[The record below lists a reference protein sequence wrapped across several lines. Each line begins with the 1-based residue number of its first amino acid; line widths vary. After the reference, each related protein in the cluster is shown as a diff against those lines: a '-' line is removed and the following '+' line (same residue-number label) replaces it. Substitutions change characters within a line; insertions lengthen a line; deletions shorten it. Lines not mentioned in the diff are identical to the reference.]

1 MISSIVKHTSN
12 KNSVLYNSLINS
24 TQYQIRTY
32 AKQAPAAAAAA
43 TTPVVDEPRGPKEII
58 EDTRSNGVK
67 LFEKFK
73 IPRIF
78 DHGDPKLKEFQH
90 LMKCANERIQHK
102 DAEKNQDNTN
112 TAGAYQ
118 GKFRLTSS
126 VIIERFPSL
135 VPLPNEYEQKY
146 LDSCER
152 LEELIRRE
160 PIHMMSLV
168 EDLPEMKEDDT
179 KDQSNTQADELEEDF
194 TNYTPEPRTTQDDIQ
209 QNTQSLNR
217 HLDKSLYLIIQKAG
231 SRYTW
236 QFPSTNWVNGES
248 IKNTAERAL
257 RDSCGSSWK
266 YWIPSQS
273 PCGVFKYRVESE
285 LQDLLKAEGIKEFFF
300 RSHYFGGDLKFNSKI
315 VLDYKWVS
323 KEELKDYLDEEY
335 YESVVQFIYDD
346 CYYGYI

>member
-12 KNSVLYNSLINS
+12 KNNVLYNSLISS
-24 TQYQIRTY
+24 TSYYQIRTY
-32 AKQAPAAAAAA
+32 AAAVNNNTT
-43 TTPVVDEPRGPKEII
+43 TTPTTPVDEPRGPKEIV
-58 EDTRSNGVK
+58 EDTRSNGLK

-78 DHGDPKLKEFQH
+78 DHGDPKLKEFQN
-90 LMKCANERIQHK
+90 LMKFAKERIQDK
-102 DAEKNQDNTN
+102 DQDLFRDTE
-112 TAGAYQ
+112 AGAYP

-135 VPLPNEYEQKY
+135 VPLPTEYEQKY
-146 LDSCER
+146 FDSCER

-160 PIHMMSLV
+160 PIKMMSLV

-194 TNYTPEPRTTQDDIQ
+194 TNYTPESRTTQDDIE

-231 SRYTW
+231 SRYNW

-257 RDSCGSSWK
+257 RDSCGSNWK

-273 PCGVFKYRVESE
+273 PCGVYKYRVESE

-300 RSHYFGGDLKFNSKI
+300 RSHYFGGELKMNSKI
-315 VLDYKWVS
+315 VKDYKWVS

-335 YESVVQFIYDD
+335 YNSVIQLIYDD